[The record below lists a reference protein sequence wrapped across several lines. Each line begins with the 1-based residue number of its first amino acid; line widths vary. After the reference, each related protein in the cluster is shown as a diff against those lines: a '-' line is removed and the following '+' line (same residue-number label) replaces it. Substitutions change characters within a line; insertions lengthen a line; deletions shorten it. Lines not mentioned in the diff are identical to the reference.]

1 MNLANHD
8 SKKEQ
13 LRQLARKIDTNADWW
28 RFPTQDPIQGF
39 LGTAPIFIVGDQ
51 PSTSEWGI
59 SHPNRMVFYR
69 HLQKVGAANA
79 HLTDL
84 YKKRG
89 RSGALRQGLPEDFE
103 EHLVFFRKEIE
114 ILQPTRVVALGQL
127 AYDLLVQHAAELRPM
142 LRRMWHFSYVV
153 RSGRLSQYEA
163 NMRRAICGAGELGM
177 ATSVKAEAVSWLVS
191 KFGVVSDA
199 VYASKFYISKKSRT
213 HRSAWWLEISR
224 AAIETPKSAEFHLL
238 CQVAPGAKE
247 FHCLKVPVGFFKK
260 ELQNL
265 CVRKKGKTSLVSLFL
280 SAEPGEMFVD
290 QRGVGQVHFSDFL
303 MKC

>member
-1 MNLANHD
+1 VNLANHD

-13 LRQLARKIDTNADWW
+13 LRQLAGKIDTNADWW

-39 LGTAPIFIVGDQ
+39 LGTDPIFIVGDQ

-59 SHPNRMVFYR
+59 SHPNRMVFYG
-69 HLQKVGAANA
+69 HLQKVVAANA

-89 RSGALRQGLPEDFE
+89 RSGALKQGLPEDFE

-127 AYDLLVQHAAELRPM
+127 AYDLLVQHVAELRPM

-163 NMRRAICGAGELGM
+163 NMRRAIFGAGELGM
-177 ATSVKAEAVSWLVS
+177 ATSVKAEAVS
-191 KFGVVSDA
+191 
-199 VYASKFYISKKSRT
+199 
-213 HRSAWWLEISR
+213 
-224 AAIETPKSAEFHLL
+224 
-238 CQVAPGAKE
+238 
-247 FHCLKVPVGFFKK
+247 
-260 ELQNL
+260 
-265 CVRKKGKTSLVSLFL
+265 
-280 SAEPGEMFVD
+280 
-290 QRGVGQVHFSDFL
+290 
-303 MKC
+303 